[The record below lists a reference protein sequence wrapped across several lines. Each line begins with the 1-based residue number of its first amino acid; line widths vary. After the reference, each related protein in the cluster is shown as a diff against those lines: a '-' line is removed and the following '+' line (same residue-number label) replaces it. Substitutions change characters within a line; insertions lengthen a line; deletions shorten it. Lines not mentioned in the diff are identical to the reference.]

1 MNLKKK
7 NKYLVSGT
15 KYFLDTNTENILK
28 EMSNPEV
35 NNYFGDE
42 FNKEDF
48 FSFIFT
54 PSLFYD
60 SKIAIIKN
68 SEKIKDINDIVN
80 QSSKSIESTIVFL
93 FNEYDLK
100 KIKLENKEQFE
111 IYLEKKI
118 TKYNAAKEIVNLFKE
133 KGFSIKQITAED
145 IYALCLQDINIVK
158 KELEKIEI
166 YYYNQNKP
174 ENDKDILDIIS
185 FSKNES
191 IFTFID
197 SFSERKKRLSTY
209 SLDNII
215 SSGESVEMLFYML
228 SKRIQQ
234 LLIYKISPKNLK
246 AHPFVL
252 DKISKSAKLWNIKE
266 IDNLISMI
274 SDIDF
279 KTKSGKGNILDSIYL
294 LLKYL

>member
-215 SSGESVEMLFYML
+215 SCVCTM
-228 SKRIQQ
+228 SK
-234 LLIYKISPKNLK
+234 
-246 AHPFVL
+246 F
-252 DKISKSAKLWNIKE
+252 
-266 IDNLISMI
+266 
-274 SDIDF
+274 
-279 KTKSGKGNILDSIYL
+279 TK
-294 LLKYL
+294 